1 MALKALSTPG
11 FLEAVHADG
20 FERVRLALH
29 LAGIK
34 TGTTDPWHAIRT
46 LADQIALFK
55 RNYTTT
61 YIPGRSY
68 SDGGIKNWDGRKW
81 YRRPYKPVTAIPG
94 TSNHGGGNTVDFQG
108 LGKYDSATWKRA
120 DAILREHGWNNTEG
134 ASINEPWHWTRVTA
148 NDKHRNDWTITV
160 SEYENLAQ
168 GQRNILARV
177 TAIQEEVDALRA
189 DSAHTALSTEVSR
202 LAEPGVNPTPV
213 KHGVIG
219 AYTQAI
225 LRMQK
230 PIWRLLTTISA
241 KLDRIITKIGA

>member
-34 TGTTDPWHAIRT
+34 TGTTDPWHAMRT

-55 RNYTTT
+55 KNYTTT
-61 YIPGRSY
+61 WVPGRFY
-68 SDGGIKNWDGRKW
+68 WDGGIKDWDGRTW

-94 TSNHGGGNTVDFQG
+94 TSNHGNGDTVDFQG

-134 ASINEPWHWTRVTA
+134 RKINEPWHWTRVTA
-148 NDKHRNDWTITV
+148 NDKHRNDWTLTV
-160 SEYENLAQ
+160 SEYT
-168 GQRNILARV
+168 NIMAKLNGLVAKV
-177 TAIQEEVDALRA
+177 SDVQSDMDALRA
-189 DSAHTALSTEVSR
+189 DSAHTALSTNVIKTTD
-202 LAEPGVNPTPV
+202 PTVTPTPV
-213 KHGVIG
+213 QQKVLG
-219 AYTQAI
+219 AYAQATLFGI
-225 LRMQK
+225 RHIIKQ
-230 PIWRLLTTISA
+230 
-241 KLDRIITKIGA
+241 LDRIIKKIGA